1 MCKKYSYIKEVIIF
15 CQNYQYNKHYIDEY
29 PGYVKKVLTKIDQI
43 YEYIRSFK
51 DEYKSGIEKYM
62 EGYKFISSFYD
73 RQLLQCPFITSYEY
87 DKFDFLVHKLYVQF
101 FADILDTNDKSSL
114 FQKENLNQIIEYI
127 SHLNFENEND
137 KNIMTDK
144 FNKLASLETN
154 NQFIEQSIREYTS
167 ESSFCYLFN
176 RPLRN
181 FGKGLISFSYFMGP
195 FLYGLIKY
203 VKENPQFSMS
213 KKMELYKIIKCSRLE
228 FYQYKLNLGHII
240 CLTSLVS
247 TSSSNIKYKPKEIK
261 QKEFE
266 KEEDNIMIVKLKF
279 KYIHQKGNISP
290 GIVIENKKSQDGN
303 YISSHPKEKEVFFI
317 PFHFC

>member
-181 FGKGLISFSYFMGP
+181 FGKGLISFAYFMGP

-203 VKENPQFSMS
+203 VKENPQF
-213 KKMELYKIIKCSRLE
+213 
-228 FYQYKLNLGHII
+228 
-240 CLTSLVS
+240 
-247 TSSSNIKYKPKEIK
+247 
-261 QKEFE
+261 
-266 KEEDNIMIVKLKF
+266 
-279 KYIHQKGNISP
+279 
-290 GIVIENKKSQDGN
+290 
-303 YISSHPKEKEVFFI
+303 
-317 PFHFC
+317 

>member
-29 PGYVKKVLTKIDQI
+29 PGYVKKVLTKKDQI

-62 EGYKFISSFYD
+62 EGYKYISSFYD

-203 VKENPQFSMS
+203 VKENPKFAMS

-228 FYQYKLNLGHII
+228 
-240 CLTSLVS
+240 
-247 TSSSNIKYKPKEIK
+247 
-261 QKEFE
+261 
-266 KEEDNIMIVKLKF
+266 
-279 KYIHQKGNISP
+279 
-290 GIVIENKKSQDGN
+290 
-303 YISSHPKEKEVFFI
+303 
-317 PFHFC
+317 